1 MTRKNSQKKNK
12 NNLIL
17 FLFLFVII
25 AGAVFFIWYQQRNPM
40 QKLIR
45 EQATQKAPDYIQ
57 KNKKAIFII
66 AFDGFRD
73 EEYFKTQEVL
83 FKNDII
89 TKVASVKKGE
99 AHGADGGVVNVDFT
113 LEELKVDD
121 YDAVVFIGGPGAL
134 EDLDNENSYRIARE
148 AVEKNKLLAAI
159 CISPTILAKAGVLNG
174 KRATVWASA
183 LDRQPI
189 KILEENGADYV
200 DEKVVQDGRIIT
212 ANGPAA
218 AQQFGEK
225 IVEAL
230 K

>member
-1 MTRKNSQKKNK
+1 MRKKTQNINTYFLIIF
-12 NNLIL
+12 LIL
-17 FLFLFVII
+17 II

-57 KNKKAIFII
+57 KNKKAVFII
-66 AFDGFRD
+66 AFDDFRD

-83 FKNDII
+83 FKNDILI
-89 TKVASVKKGE
+89 KVASIKKGQ
-99 AHGADGGVVNVDFT
+99 AKGADGGVVNIDLT
-113 LEELKVDD
+113 LDELKVENF
-121 YDAVVFIGGPGAL
+121 DAIIFIGGPGAL
-134 EDLDNENSYRIARE
+134 EDLDNEKSYRIARE

-189 KILEENGADYV
+189 KILEENGAEYIN
-200 DEKVVQDGRIIT
+200 EKVVQDGKIVT

-218 AQQFGEK
+218 SEEFGNK
-225 IVEAL
+225 ILEAL
-230 K
+230 KK

>member
-1 MTRKNSQKKNK
+1 MRKKTQNINTYF
-12 NNLIL
+12 LII
-17 FLFLFVII
+17 FLLLII

-57 KNKKAIFII
+57 KNKKAVFII
-66 AFDGFRD
+66 AFDDFRD

-83 FKNDII
+83 FKNDILI
-89 TKVASVKKGE
+89 KVASIKKGQ
-99 AHGADGGVVNVDFT
+99 AKGADGGVVNID
-113 LEELKVDD
+113 LILDELKVENF
-121 YDAVVFIGGPGAL
+121 DAIIFIGGPGAL
-134 EDLDNENSYRIARE
+134 EDLDNEKSYRIARE

-189 KILEENGADYV
+189 KILEENGAEYIN
-200 DEKVVQDGRIIT
+200 EKVVQDGKIIT

-218 AQQFGEK
+218 SEEFGNK

-230 K
+230 KK